1 WLCGGWTFFSGCSD
15 GVMPLICL
23 VRCRAT
29 GRHIYWGNSMEVV
42 AKLPTQEQRD
52 SELKQVLKALG
63 SFRRGETG
71 VTLPTE
77 WDGIYGKI
85 ATEFNELTSQTARTS
100 NRLHSLDPA
109 SRSAAKPNRRM
120 ADDKLPGF
128 WQPGVASVNRV
139 P

>member
-1 WLCGGWTFFSGCSD
+1 
-15 GVMPLICL
+15 
-23 VRCRAT
+23 
-29 GRHIYWGNSMEVV
+29 MEVV

-85 ATEFNELTSQTARTS
+85 ATEFNELTAQTARAILTAHMDELHALALGLLEYETLSADEIRRLIRGERIVRDTS
-100 NRLHSLDPA
+100 TGPSVDEPRPGR
-109 SRSAAKPNRRM
+109 RSSVPPSGR
-120 ADDKLPGF
+120 PSGIGPEPEP
-128 WQPGVASVNRV
+128 QPGG
-139 P
+139 